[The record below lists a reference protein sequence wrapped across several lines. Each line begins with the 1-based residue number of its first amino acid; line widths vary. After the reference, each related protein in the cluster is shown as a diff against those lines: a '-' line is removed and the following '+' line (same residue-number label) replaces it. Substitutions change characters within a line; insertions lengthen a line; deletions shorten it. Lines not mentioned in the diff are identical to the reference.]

1 MTYFRD
7 LWTSRELLL
16 NLTMREIT
24 GRYKRTVLGQL
35 WSLLNPLASMLVYTI
50 VFGIIFRSDP
60 GPGDPS
66 GLDVFALWLL
76 CGLLPFQFFQN
87 AVNGG
92 MGAIWAN
99 TALVKKV
106 YFPRTNLVLAATF
119 SAAFNWGIEMLIL
132 VAAILIA
139 GAFVLP
145 FVPLVIVFMVLFAL
159 LATGFGLVLAVVN
172 VYFQDMQHIVG
183 IALRLLMYLS
193 PVVYPLS
200 YVAARSES
208 FGPVFGSVT
217 ILDIY
222 QLNPLERYIDVFR
235 QLLYDNRL
243 PDVSDV
249 VSCVAWTAGALAVGV
264 LVFQKNEK
272 RLAEML

>member
-1 MTYFRD
+1 MTYFRE
-7 LWTSRELLL
+7 LWASRELLL

-106 YFPRTNLVLAATF
+106 YFPRTNLVLAASF
-119 SAAFNWGIEMLIL
+119 SAAFNWSIEMLIL
-132 VAAILIA
+132 AAAVLVA

-145 FVPLVIVFMVLFAL
+145 FLPLVVVFMVLL
-159 LATGFGLVLAVVN
+159 VIMSTGIGLILAVVN
-172 VYFQDMQHIVG
+172 VYFQDMQHIIG

-193 PVVYPLS
+193 PVVYPVS
-200 YVAARSES
+200 YVADRSAN
-208 FGPVFGSVT
+208 FGPIVG
-217 ILDIY
+217 DITLLQIY
-222 QLNPLERYIDVFR
+222 ELNPLERFISVFR

-243 PDVSDV
+243 PDMSDTLW
-249 VSCVAWTAGALAVGV
+249 CLAWTIVFAVVGI
-264 LVFQKNEK
+264 LVFKANEK
-272 RLAEML
+272 KLAEML

>member
-106 YFPRTNLVLAATF
+106 YFPRTNLVLAASF
-119 SAAFNWGIEMLIL
+119 SAAFNWSIEMLIL
-132 VAAILIA
+132 AAAVLVA

-145 FVPLVIVFMVLFAL
+145 FLPLVVVFMVLL
-159 LATGFGLVLAVVN
+159 VIMSTGIGLILAVVN
-172 VYFQDMQHIVG
+172 VYFQDMQHIIG

-193 PVVYPLS
+193 PVVYPVS
-200 YVAARSES
+200 YVADRSAN
-208 FGPVFGSVT
+208 FGPIVG
-217 ILDIY
+217 DITLLQIY
-222 QLNPLERYIDVFR
+222 ELNPLERFISVFR

-243 PDVSDV
+243 PDMSDTLW
-249 VSCVAWTAGALAVGV
+249 CLAWTIVFAVVGI
-264 LVFQKNEK
+264 LVFKANEK
-272 RLAEML
+272 KLAEML

>member
-1 MTYFRD
+1 MTYFRE
-7 LWTSRELLL
+7 LWASRELLL

-106 YFPRTNLVLAATF
+106 YFPRTNLVLAASF
-119 SAAFNWGIEMLIL
+119 SAAFNWSIEMLIL
-132 VAAILIA
+132 AAAVLVA

-145 FVPLVIVFMVLFAL
+145 FLPLVVVFMVLL
-159 LATGFGLVLAVVN
+159 VIMSTGIGLILAVVN
-172 VYFQDMQHIVG
+172 VYFQDMQHIIG

-193 PVVYPLS
+193 PVVYPVS
-200 YVAARSES
+200 YVADRSAN
-208 FGPVFGSVT
+208 FGPIVG
-217 ILDIY
+217 DITLLQIY
-222 QLNPLERYIDVFR
+222 ELNPLERFISVFR

-243 PDVSDV
+243 PEMSDTLW
-249 VSCVAWTAGALAVGV
+249 CLAWTIVFAVVGI
-264 LVFQKNEK
+264 LVFKANEK
-272 RLAEML
+272 KLAEML